1 MILCN
6 TEIHRA
12 IDEKR
17 LIIEPEPYPRL
28 KSTTNDHCPY
38 DTHSVDL
45 RLANEIV
52 VPSGGQYSYDLS
64 KPGSIAETIKAHST
78 KEVIT
83 DDRPFNLA
91 PSKFV
96 LGKTVEWIGLPLPDN
111 GSTSCL
117 AARFEGKSSRAR
129 FGILV
134 HFTAPTIHPGFSGT
148 ITLEIINLGRANIL
162 LVPNMYI
169 GQLIIEEVRGVP
181 SPNPSQFQGQASPEG
196 VVVNRMP

>member
-17 LIIEPEPYPRL
+17 LIIEPQPVPRFR
-28 KSTTNDHCPY
+28 SASSEHCPY

-45 RLANEIV
+45 KLASEIV
-52 VPSGGQYSYDLS
+52 VPSDGQYSFDLS
-64 KPGSIAETIKAHST
+64 KPGSIADTIKAHST
-78 KEVIT
+78 KETIT
-83 DDRPFNLA
+83 ADRPFNLA
-91 PSKFV
+91 PGKFV
-96 LGKTVEWIGLPLPDN
+96 LGKTVEWIGLPLPERD
-111 GSTSCL
+111 GKTCL

-134 HFTAPTIHPGFSGT
+134 HFTAPTIHPGFNGT
-148 ITLEIINLGRANIL
+148 ITLEMINLGRANIL

-169 GQLIIEEVRGVP
+169 GQLIVEEVLGVP
-181 SPNPSQFQGQASPEG
+181 SPNPSQFHGQASPEG
-196 VVVNRMP
+196 LIAKNPS